1 MPFLFSYDRLGAV
14 RFPRKKRKKMNVLDI
29 MLRLLLAI
37 ALGGIIGLEREAS
50 QKPAGLRTHILISV
64 SAAMMMVLSQLML
77 AGKETAGSDMLRVA
91 AAVITG
97 MGFIGAGTIIQSQ
110 GMVHGLTTASTLWTV
125 AGLGLVVG
133 AGYYLVAVLFAVL
146 VIATLV
152 LFRRVEETHLKK
164 ALYHYHLKI
173 KDSPDILVNLRKL
186 IFHLGLKL
194 AELNLKKERNVSI
207 VALSFSSS
215 EEKERQFNQ
224 SLFDMGEIL
233 EIKIE

>member
-1 MPFLFSYDRLGAV
+1 
-14 RFPRKKRKKMNVLDI
+14 MNMLDI
-29 MLRLLLAI
+29 MLKLLLAI

-50 QKPAGLRTHILISV
+50 QKPAGLRTHILIGAS
-64 SAAMMMVLSQLML
+64 SAMMMILSQLML
-77 AGKETAGSDMLRVA
+77 AGKDAAGGDTLRVA

-133 AGYYLVAVLFAVL
+133 AGYYLVAVLFSVL

-194 AELNLKKERNVSI
+194 AEINLKKERNVSI
-207 VALSFSSS
+207 VTLSFSSS

>member
-1 MPFLFSYDRLGAV
+1 
-14 RFPRKKRKKMNVLDI
+14 MNMLDI
-29 MLRLLLAI
+29 TLKLLLAI

-50 QKPAGLRTHILISV
+50 QKPAGLRTHILTSV
-64 SAAMMMVLSQLML
+64 SAAMMMILSELML
-77 AGKETAGSDMLRVA
+77 SGKGASGGDMLRVA

-125 AGLGLVVG
+125 TGLGLVVG
-133 AGYYLVAVLFAVL
+133 AGYYLIAVIFAVL
-146 VIATLV
+146 VVASLV
-152 LFRRVEETHLKK
+152 VFRRVEEAHLKK
-164 ALYHYHLKI
+164 TFYHYSLKI
-173 KDSPDILVNLRKL
+173 KDTPDILVNLRKL

-194 AELNLKKERNVSI
+194 AELNLKKERNVS
-207 VALSFSSS
+207 VVSLSFASS

-224 SLFDMGEIL
+224 SLLSMGEII

>member
-1 MPFLFSYDRLGAV
+1 MEILEVLLKLVLAV
-14 RFPRKKRKKMNVLDI
+14 
-29 MLRLLLAI
+29 
-37 ALGGIIGLEREAS
+37 ALGGLIGLEREAS

-64 SAAMMMVLSQLML
+64 SAAMMMILPQLVA
-77 AGKETAGSDMLRVA
+77 AGKEAAGGETLRVA

-110 GMVHGLTTASTLWTV
+110 GTVHGLTTASTLWTV

-133 AGYYLVAVLFAVL
+133 GGFYLVALLFALL
-146 VIATLV
+146 VIGSLV

-164 ALYHYHLKI
+164 TLYHYHLKI
-173 KDSPDILVNLRKL
+173 KDSPNILVNLRKL

-194 AELNLKKERNVSI
+194 AELNLKKERNVS
-207 VALSFSSS
+207 VVTLSFSSS

>member
-1 MPFLFSYDRLGAV
+1 
-14 RFPRKKRKKMNVLDI
+14 MNFLDI
-29 MLRLLLAI
+29 ALKLLLAI
-37 ALGGIIGLEREAS
+37 ALGGIIGLERETS
-50 QKPAGLRTHILISV
+50 QKPAGLRTHILICA
-64 SAAMMMVLSQLML
+64 SAALMMILSQLML
-77 AGKETAGSDMLRVA
+77 AGKAETSGESLRVA
-91 AAVITG
+91 AAVIAG
-97 MGFIGAGTIIQSQ
+97 MGFIGAGTIIQSRE
-110 GMVHGLTTASTLWTV
+110 GIVHGLTTASTLWTV
-125 AGLGLVVG
+125 TGLGLVIG
-133 AGYYLVAVLFAVL
+133 AGYYFLAVIFSVL
-146 VIATLV
+146 ILAALV

-164 ALYHYHLKI
+164 SLYHYHLRI

-207 VALSFSSS
+207 VTLSFSSS

>member
-1 MPFLFSYDRLGAV
+1 MS
-14 RFPRKKRKKMNVLDI
+14 MLDI
-29 MLRLLLAI
+29 MLKLLLAI

-50 QKPAGLRTHILISV
+50 QKPAGLRTHILISA
-64 SAAMMMVLSQLML
+64 SAAMMMIFSELVL
-77 AGKETAGSDMLRVA
+77 AGKEPAGGDTLRVA

-133 AGYYLVAVLFAVL
+133 AGYYLVAIVFSVLI
-146 VIATLV
+146 IAALV

-207 VALSFSSS
+207 VSLSFSSS

>member
-1 MPFLFSYDRLGAV
+1 M
-14 RFPRKKRKKMNVLDI
+14 LDI

-64 SAAMMMVLSQLML
+64 SAAMMMILSELML
-77 AGKETAGSDMLRVA
+77 AGKQPAGGDTLRVA

-133 AGYYLVAVLFAVL
+133 AGYYLVAIIFSML
-146 VIATLV
+146 VIAALV

-173 KDSPDILVNLRKL
+173 KDTPDILVNLRKL

-207 VALSFSSS
+207 VSLSFSSS

>member
-1 MPFLFSYDRLGAV
+1 MSI
-14 RFPRKKRKKMNVLDI
+14 LDI
-29 MLRLLLAI
+29 ILRLLLAI

-50 QKPAGLRTHILISV
+50 HKPAGLRTHILICA
-64 SAAMMMVLSQLML
+64 SAAMMMILSELML
-77 AGKETAGSDMLRVA
+77 FGQSPTPGEVLRLA
-91 AAVITG
+91 AAVVTG
-97 MGFIGAGTIIQSQ
+97 MGFIGAGTIMQAQ
-110 GMVHGLTTASTLWTV
+110 GMIHGLTTASTLWTV
-125 AGLGLVVG
+125 TGLGLVVG
-133 AGYYLVAVLFAVL
+133 AGYYFVALIFSLLVLAA
-146 VIATLV
+146 LV

-173 KDSPDILVNLRKL
+173 KDSPEILINLRKL

-207 VALSFSSS
+207 VTLAFSSS

>member
-1 MPFLFSYDRLGAV
+1 VIDYEESIRPG
-14 RFPRKKRKKMNVLDI
+14 KKRKKMSMLDI
-29 MLRLLLAI
+29 MLKLVLAI

-64 SAAMMMVLSQLML
+64 SAAMMMILSQLML
-77 AGKETAGSDMLRVA
+77 AGKEPGGGDTLRVA

-97 MGFIGAGTIIQSQ
+97 MGFIGAGTIMQSQ

-125 AGLGLVVG
+125 AALGLVIG
-133 AGYYLVAVLFAVL
+133 AGYYLVAIIFSIL
-146 VIATLV
+146 VIAALV
-152 LFRRVEETHLKK
+152 VFRRVEETHLKK

-173 KDSPDILVNLRKL
+173 KDTPDILVNLRKL

-207 VALSFSSS
+207 VTLSFSSS

>member
-1 MPFLFSYDRLGAV
+1 MSL
-14 RFPRKKRKKMNVLDI
+14 LDI
-29 MLRLLLAI
+29 MLKLLLAI

-64 SAAMMMVLSQLML
+64 SAAMMMILPQLML
-77 AGKETAGSDMLRVA
+77 AGKDAAGGETLRVA
-91 AAVITG
+91 AAIITG

-110 GMVHGLTTASTLWTV
+110 GTVHGLTTASTLWTV

-133 AGYYLVAVLFAVL
+133 AGYYLVALLFSLL
-146 VIATLV
+146 VIAALV

-164 ALYHYHLKI
+164 SLYHYHLKI

-194 AELNLKKERNVSI
+194 AELNLKKERNVS
-207 VALSFSSS
+207 VVTLSFSSS

-233 EIKIE
+233 EIKID

>member
-1 MPFLFSYDRLGAV
+1 
-14 RFPRKKRKKMNVLDI
+14 MNLLDVA
-29 MLRLLLAI
+29 LRLLLAI
-37 ALGGIIGLEREAS
+37 ALGGIIGLERETS
-50 QKPAGLRTHILISV
+50 QKPAGLRTHILICA
-64 SAAMMMVLSQLML
+64 SAAMLMMLSQLML
-77 AGKETAGSDMLRVA
+77 AGTDSSGGDTLRVA
-91 AAVITG
+91 AAAITG

-110 GMVHGLTTASTLWTV
+110 GSVHGLTTAATLWTV
-125 AGLGLVVG
+125 SGLGLVVG
-133 AGYYLVAVLFAVL
+133 AGYYIFAMLFSAL
-146 VIATLV
+146 ILATLV
-152 LFRRVEETHLKK
+152 LFRRVEEAHLKK

-207 VALSFSSS
+207 VTLAFSSS

>member
-1 MPFLFSYDRLGAV
+1 MSL
-14 RFPRKKRKKMNVLDI
+14 LDI
-29 MLRLLLAI
+29 MLKLLLAI

-64 SAAMMMVLSQLML
+64 SAAMMMILPQLVA
-77 AGKETAGSDMLRVA
+77 AGKEAAGGETLRVA

-110 GMVHGLTTASTLWTV
+110 GTVHGLTTASTLWTV

-133 AGYYLVAVLFAVL
+133 GGFYLVALLFALL
-146 VIATLV
+146 VIGSLV

-173 KDSPDILVNLRKL
+173 KDSPNILVNLRKL

-194 AELNLKKERNVSI
+194 AELNLKKERNVS
-207 VALSFSSS
+207 VVTLSFSSS

>member
-1 MPFLFSYDRLGAV
+1 
-14 RFPRKKRKKMNVLDI
+14 MNAWEI
-29 MLRLLLAI
+29 ILRLLLAI

-50 QKPAGLRTHILISV
+50 HKPAGLRTHIMICV
-64 SAAMMMVLSQLML
+64 SAAMMMILSELVL
-77 AGKETAGSDMLRVA
+77 AGKSAAAGDLLRVA

-125 AGLGLVVG
+125 TGLGLVVG
-133 AGYYLVAVLFAVL
+133 AGFYFVAIIFSALVLG
-146 VIATLV
+146 TLV
-152 LFRRVEETHLKK
+152 VFRRVEETHLKK
-164 ALYHYHLKI
+164 SLYHYHLKI

-194 AELNLKKERNVSI
+194 AELNLKKERNVS
-207 VALSFSSS
+207 VVSLSFSSS

>member
-1 MPFLFSYDRLGAV
+1 
-14 RFPRKKRKKMNVLDI
+14 MNIWEIILK
-29 MLRLLLAI
+29 LLLAI
-37 ALGGIIGLEREAS
+37 ALGGIIGLERETS
-50 QKPAGLRTHILISV
+50 QKPAGLRTHILICV
-64 SAAMMMVLSQLML
+64 SSAMMMILSALVLE
-77 AGKETAGSDMLRVA
+77 GKNGTAGDLVRVA

-125 AGLGLVVG
+125 SGLGLVVG
-133 AGYYLVAVLFAVL
+133 AGYYLVAVIFSG
-146 VIATLV
+146 LV
-152 LFRRVEETHLKK
+152 LGTLILLHRVEESHLKK
-164 ALYHYHLKI
+164 SLYHYHVRM
-173 KDSPDILVNLRKL
+173 KDSPDILINLRKL

-207 VALSFSSS
+207 VSLSFSSS

-224 SLFDMGEIL
+224 SLFDMGEII

>member
-1 MPFLFSYDRLGAV
+1 
-14 RFPRKKRKKMNVLDI
+14 MNLLDI
-29 MLRLLLAI
+29 TLKLLLAI

-50 QKPAGLRTHILISV
+50 QKPAGLRTHILTSV
-64 SAAMMMVLSQLML
+64 SAAMMMILSELML
-77 AGKETAGSDMLRVA
+77 AGKGATSGDMLRVA

-125 AGLGLVVG
+125 TGLGLVVG
-133 AGYYLVAVLFAVL
+133 AGYYLIAVIFAVL
-146 VIATLV
+146 VVAALIV
-152 LFRRVEETHLKK
+152 FRRVEEAHLKK
-164 ALYHYHLKI
+164 TFYRYSLKL

-194 AELNLKKERNVSI
+194 AELNMKHERNVSL
-207 VALSFSSS
+207 VSLSFSSS
-215 EEKERQFNQ
+215 EDKERQFNQ
-224 SLFDMGEIL
+224 SLLDMGGVI

>member
-1 MPFLFSYDRLGAV
+1 
-14 RFPRKKRKKMNVLDI
+14 MNMLDI
-29 MLRLLLAI
+29 VLKLLLAI

-50 QKPAGLRTHILISV
+50 QKPAGLRTHILIGV
-64 SAAMMMVLSQLML
+64 SAAMMMILSQLML
-77 AGKETAGSDMLRVA
+77 AGKEASGGEMLRVA

-125 AGLGLVVG
+125 AGLGLVIG
-133 AGYYLVAVLFAVL
+133 AGYYLVAVLFSVL
-146 VIATLV
+146 VVAAL
-152 LFRRVEETHLKK
+152 LFFRRIEETHLKK

-194 AELNLKKERNVSI
+194 AELNLKKERNVS
-207 VALSFSSS
+207 VVTLSFSSS

>member
-1 MPFLFSYDRLGAV
+1 VIDYEESILPG
-14 RFPRKKRKKMNVLDI
+14 KKRKKMSMLDI
-29 MLRLLLAI
+29 MLKLLLAI

-50 QKPAGLRTHILISV
+50 HKPAGLRTHILISA
-64 SAAMMMVLSQLML
+64 SAAMMMIFSELVL
-77 AGKETAGSDMLRVA
+77 AGKEPAGGDTLRVA

-133 AGYYLVAVLFAVL
+133 AGYYLVAIVFSVLI
-146 VIATLV
+146 IAALV

-207 VALSFSSS
+207 VTLSFSSS

>member
-1 MPFLFSYDRLGAV
+1 
-14 RFPRKKRKKMNVLDI
+14 MNMLDI
-29 MLRLLLAI
+29 LLKLLLAI

-50 QKPAGLRTHILISV
+50 QKPAGLRTHILISA
-64 SAAMMMVLSQLML
+64 SAAMMMILSQLVL
-77 AGKETAGSDMLRVA
+77 AGKESAGGDMLRVA

-133 AGYYLVAVLFAVL
+133 AGYYLVAILFSVL

-194 AELNLKKERNVSI
+194 AELNLKKERNISI
-207 VALSFSSS
+207 ITLSFSSS

>member
-1 MPFLFSYDRLGAV
+1 MS
-14 RFPRKKRKKMNVLDI
+14 MLDI
-29 MLRLLLAI
+29 MLKLLLAI

-50 QKPAGLRTHILISV
+50 QKPAGLRTHILISA
-64 SAAMMMVLSQLML
+64 SAAMMMIFSELVL
-77 AGKETAGSDMLRVA
+77 AGKEPAGGDTLRVA

-133 AGYYLVAVLFAVL
+133 AGYYLVAIVFSVL

-207 VALSFSSS
+207 VSLSFSSS

>member
-1 MPFLFSYDRLGAV
+1 
-14 RFPRKKRKKMNVLDI
+14 MNILDI
-29 MLRLLLAI
+29 ALKLLLAI
-37 ALGGIIGLEREAS
+37 ALGGIIGLERETS
-50 QKPAGLRTHILISV
+50 QKPAGLRTHILICA
-64 SAAMMMVLSQLML
+64 SAALMMILSQLML
-77 AGKETAGSDMLRVA
+77 AGNAATSGESLRVA
-91 AAVITG
+91 AAVIAG
-97 MGFIGAGTIIQSQ
+97 MGFIGAGTIIQSRE
-110 GMVHGLTTASTLWTV
+110 GIVHGLTTASTLWTV
-125 AGLGLVVG
+125 TGLGLVIG
-133 AGYYLVAVLFAVL
+133 AGYYFLAVIFSVL
-146 VIATLV
+146 ILAALV

-164 ALYHYHLKI
+164 ALYHYHLRI

-207 VALSFSSS
+207 VTMAFSSS

>member
-1 MPFLFSYDRLGAV
+1 MSL
-14 RFPRKKRKKMNVLDI
+14 LDI
-29 MLRLLLAI
+29 MLKLLLAI

-64 SAAMMMVLSQLML
+64 SAAMMMILPQLVA
-77 AGKETAGSDMLRVA
+77 AGKEAAGAETLRVA

-110 GMVHGLTTASTLWTV
+110 GTVHGLTTASTLWTV

-133 AGYYLVAVLFAVL
+133 GGFYLVALLFALL
-146 VIATLV
+146 VIGSLV

-164 ALYHYHLKI
+164 TLYHYHLKI
-173 KDSPDILVNLRKL
+173 KDSPNILVNLRKL

-194 AELNLKKERNVSI
+194 AELNLKKERNVS
-207 VALSFSSS
+207 VVTLSFSSS

>member
-1 MPFLFSYDRLGAV
+1 MSL
-14 RFPRKKRKKMNVLDI
+14 LDI
-29 MLRLLLAI
+29 MLKLLLAI

-64 SAAMMMVLSQLML
+64 SAAMMMILPQLVA
-77 AGKETAGSDMLRVA
+77 AGKEAAGGETLRVA

-110 GMVHGLTTASTLWTV
+110 GTVHGLTTASTLWTV

-133 AGYYLVAVLFAVL
+133 GGFYLVALLFALL
-146 VIATLV
+146 VIGSLV

-164 ALYHYHLKI
+164 TLYHYHLKI
-173 KDSPDILVNLRKL
+173 KDSPNILVNLRKL

-194 AELNLKKERNVSI
+194 AELNLKKERNVS
-207 VALSFSSS
+207 VVTLSFSSS

-233 EIKIE
+233 EIKID

>member
-1 MPFLFSYDRLGAV
+1 MSL
-14 RFPRKKRKKMNVLDI
+14 LDI
-29 MLRLLLAI
+29 MLKLLLAI

-64 SAAMMMVLSQLML
+64 SAAMMMILPQLML
-77 AGKETAGSDMLRVA
+77 AGKQAADGETLRVA

-110 GMVHGLTTASTLWTV
+110 GTVHGLTTASTLWTV

-133 AGYYLVAVLFAVL
+133 AGFYLVALLFALL
-146 VIATLV
+146 VIGSLV
-152 LFRRVEETHLKK
+152 LFRRIEETHLKK
-164 ALYHYHLKI
+164 TLYHYHLKI

-194 AELNLKKERNVSI
+194 AELNLKKERNVS
-207 VALSFSSS
+207 VVTLSFSSS

>member
-1 MPFLFSYDRLGAV
+1 
-14 RFPRKKRKKMNVLDI
+14 MNMLDI
-29 MLRLLLAI
+29 MLKLILAI

-64 SAAMMMVLSQLML
+64 SAAMMMILSQLVL
-77 AGKETAGSDMLRVA
+77 AGKEPAGGDMLRVA

-133 AGYYLVAVLFAVL
+133 AGYYLVAILFAVL

-207 VALSFSSS
+207 VSLSFSSS

>member
-1 MPFLFSYDRLGAV
+1 VIDYERSVLPWE
-14 RFPRKKRKKMNVLDI
+14 KRKKMSMLDI
-29 MLRLLLAI
+29 MLKLLLAI

-64 SAAMMMVLSQLML
+64 SAAMMMILSQLML
-77 AGKETAGSDMLRVA
+77 AGKETAGADTLRVA

-133 AGYYLVAVLFAVL
+133 AGYYLVAILFAVL
-146 VIATLV
+146 VIAALV

-164 ALYHYHLKI
+164 SLYHYHLKI

-194 AELNLKKERNVSI
+194 AELNLKKERNVS
-207 VALSFSSS
+207 VVTLSFSSS